1 MANEIDKAIKLAR
14 QMRLLLIRVVGLEKE
29 NEQEQDDYEEYEA
42 SDEIVDDFFKEAS
55 TNDVPA
61 VGLLSKIDQLIY
73 DLMDYQGGGDGWVD
87 ADGFDSKEMLK
98 LKEIVSVDEHKKLN
112 QAIKYIEH
120 AKDQLYD
127 YVADDDYAKKQ
138 ARRFFPIDH
147 FLKSIRSEGKEM
159 AHSDALK
166 IIKTL
171 DDIIFTIVGGTTKS
185 KKKQKYLAS
194 AA

>member
-1 MANEIDKAIKLAR
+1 MKKR
-14 QMRLLLIRVVGLEKE
+14 
-29 NEQEQDDYEEYEA
+29 Y
-42 SDEIVDDFFKEAS
+42 
-55 TNDVPA
+55 
-61 VGLLSKIDQLIY
+61 
-73 DLMDYQGGGDGWVD
+73 
-87 ADGFDSKEMLK
+87 KEMLK

-112 QAIKYIEH
+112 QAIKHIEH

-127 YVADDDYAKKQ
+127 YVADDEYAKKQ

-147 FLKSIRSEGKEM
+147 FLKSIRSEGKNI

-166 IIKTL
+166 IIKAL
-171 DDIIFTIVGGTTKS
+171 DNIIFTIVGGTKKS